1 MTTDSLH
8 IKYAPIMR
16 FSRGERFFPMH
27 VSDFLAYSALYAK
40 GLPEPVVP
48 RGAVQAGDLDRA
60 DPGETFLRSVAAG
73 PLEGLE
79 VARTWGASTLRLLWE
94 WGRRPPG
101 LWPAQALALAYRW
114 INAKTR
120 EAARRFWWND
130 LVLPDLAREARAARR
145 DLPRFVLP
153 LDVRASAIDA
163 YDASQ
168 GAAPRYTYYHRLVE
182 QGGYLSLQ
190 YWFFYA
196 YNDWANGFGG
206 FNDHEGDWES
216 FQVFFKL
223 SGGRPIEPPEY
234 LCYLGHHSR
243 MTKPWAHPEVE
254 KIGAHP
260 VIYVAAGSH
269 ASYPQPRHYPLV
281 ELYNLI
287 DYATGDAFTLD
298 HTDWRQRV
306 PLTDAGAG
314 LPLLTYRGSWG
325 TRYWVDLARIQPLF
339 GVLAQAVPNEIALPG
354 VSAPRGPRYTDEG
367 AERES
372 WRSPL
377 AFAGIQS

>member
-1 MTTDSLH
+1 MTNPDLH
-8 IKYAPIMR
+8 VKYAPIMR
-16 FSRGERFFPMH
+16 FARGEHFYPMA
-27 VSDFLAYSALYAK
+27 VDDFLAYSALYAK
-40 GLPEPVVP
+40 GEAQPVAP
-48 RGAVQAGDLDRA
+48 RGQVQPADLARS
-60 DPGETFLRSVAAG
+60 DPGETFLRSVTAG

-79 VARTWGASTLRLLWE
+79 IAGQWGKSTLRLLWE

-101 LWPAQALALAYRW
+101 AWTTRALEVAYRW
-114 INAKTR
+114 VNAKTR
-120 EAARRFWWND
+120 TAAQRFWWND
-130 LVLPDLAREARAARR
+130 LVLPNLEVRKHRKGSE
-145 DLPRFVLP
+145 LPRFVLP
-153 LDVRASAIDA
+153 LDVRTAAIDA
-163 YDASQ
+163 YESSQ
-168 GAAPRYTYYHRLVE
+168 GTAPRYTYYHRLVE
-182 QGGYLSLQ
+182 QGGYLGLQ

-223 SGGRPIEPPEY
+223 DGGRPVEPPEY

-254 KIGAHP
+254 KVGTHP

-287 DYATGDAFTLD
+287 DYATGDALTVD
-298 HTDWRQRV
+298 HDDWRQCI
-306 PLTDAGAG
+306 PLTEGGAG

-325 TRYWVDLARIQPLF
+325 TRYWLDLARIQPLF
-339 GVLAQAVPNEIALPG
+339 GVLARAVPNEVALPG
-354 VSAPRGPRYTDEG
+354 VSAPRGPRFTDEG
-367 AERES
+367 GERES

-377 AFAGIQS
+377 AFAGIR